1 MITFTKS
8 EKHYSDED
16 KEYIYITTE
25 AQTLGDLTT
34 AFRTFLNACGYQCI
48 EEEEEEV
55 EDLSRK
61 QEDFFV

>member
-8 EKHYSDED
+8 EKHYSKTD

-48 EEEEEEV
+48 EEEEEV